1 MSSCNFGPPA
11 DSRRP
16 NGCGSVRN
24 APSSDR
30 EAAPGDAAGPRP
42 PDAADGFQTP
52 CGRLG
57 SPPQA
62 DDVRGGAEEN
72 EKQDTS
78 VYRSP
83 SVHSRRRTTRGQ
95 RHRRTTASIPNG
107 SRLIRD
113 TNAPSAARIR
123 QRGRIPKR
131 DSNRGSSAVHAL
143 SNRLFRKAAG
153 PGIRPSDAFGHRA
166 PPAGPVPQYAC
177 PAAET
182 RNPGVLE
189 GRTAGIRTE
198 GRPKLSTDNRPKHT
212 PAAETR
218 KPGRPRRPRCRN
230 QNGRPS
236 ETIDGQSSEACP
248 GRRNPEPGRL
258 RRPCCRNQNGR
269 SSGSSAGTDGA
280 AGCP

>member
-1 MSSCNFGPPA
+1 MSSCNFGQTA

-16 NGCGSVRN
+16 NGCGSDRN

-30 EAAPGDAAGPRP
+30 AAAPGDAAGPQP
-42 PDAADGFQTP
+42 PDTADGFQTP

-72 EKQDTS
+72 EKQNTS

-83 SVHSRRRTTRGQ
+83 SAHSRRRTTRGQ

-131 DSNRGSSAVHAL
+131 IPIAAL
-143 SNRLFRKAAG
+143 RPYTRFRTACFARLPVPAFAHQTPSDTERPLPVLFRSTLVRPPK
-153 PGIRPSDAFGHRA
+153 PG
-166 PPAGPVPQYAC
+166 
-177 PAAET
+177 
-182 RNPGVLE
+182 NPGALE
-189 GRTAGIRTE
+189 GRAAGIRTE
-198 GRPKLSTDNRPKHT
+198 GRPKLSTDNRPKHAPAAETRSPGDFEGRTAGNKTESRPKLSTDNRPKHT

-218 KPGRPRRPRCRN
+218 KPGRPRRPH
-230 QNGRPS
+230 
-236 ETIDGQSSEACP
+236 
-248 GRRNPEPGRL
+248 
-258 RRPCCRNQNGR
+258 CRNQNGR

>member
-1 MSSCNFGPPA
+1 MSSCNFGPTA

-16 NGCGSVRN
+16 NGCGSDRN

-30 EAAPGDAAGPRP
+30 EAAPGYAAGPQP
-42 PDAADGFQTP
+42 PDTADGFQTP

-143 SNRLFRKAAG
+143 SNRLFRKAAS

-182 RNPGVLE
+182 RSPGDFE
-189 GRTAGIRTE
+189 GRAAGNKTE
-198 GRPKLSTDNRPKHT
+198 GRPKLSTDNRPKHA
-212 PAAETR
+212 PPAETR
-218 KPGRPRRPRCRN
+218 KPGRPRRPH
-230 QNGRPS
+230 
-236 ETIDGQSSEACP
+236 
-248 GRRNPEPGRL
+248 
-258 RRPCCRNQNGR
+258 CRNQNGR

>member
-1 MSSCNFGPPA
+1 MPRTPCLPA
-11 DSRRP
+11 TSAKRP
-16 NGCGSVRN
+16 TAAGQT
-24 APSSDR
+24 D
-30 EAAPGDAAGPRP
+30 AAPTAMPHP
-42 PDAADGFQTP
+42 PI
-52 CGRLG
+52 GRLPRRCRRSTVARYG
-57 SPPQA
+57 GRISDTVRA
-62 DDVRGGAEEN
+62 ARISTAGGRCTVRGGRER
-72 EKQDTS
+72 K
-78 VYRSP
+78 
-83 SVHSRRRTTRGQ
+83 TR
-95 RHRRTTASIPNG
+95 HLSISFSFRAQPAANDP
-107 SRLIRD
+107 R
-113 TNAPSAARIR
+113 SAASPNDRLYAERLSLDPRHERPISR
-123 QRGRIPKR
+123 SHPTERPNSEE

-143 SNRLFRKAAG
+143 SNRLFRKAAS

-177 PAAET
+177 
-182 RNPGVLE
+182 
-189 GRTAGIRTE
+189 
-198 GRPKLSTDNRPKHT
+198 

>member
-1 MSSCNFGPPA
+1 MSSCNFGPTA

-30 EAAPGDAAGPRP
+30 EAAPGDAAGPQP
-42 PDAADGFQTP
+42 PDTADGFQTP

-182 RNPGVLE
+182 R
-189 GRTAGIRTE
+189 
-198 GRPKLSTDNRPKHT
+198 
-212 PAAETR
+212 
-218 KPGRPRRPRCRN
+218 KPGRLRRPRCRN

-236 ETIDGQSSEACP
+236 ETIDGQSSVACP
-248 GRRNPEPGRL
+248 ARRNPESGRL
-258 RRPCCRNQNGR
+258 RRPRCRKQNGKPSETIDGQSPEAYPARRNPESGRLRRPRCRNQNGR